1 MKRVVSIAWGV
12 VRNSADAEDLAQE
25 AFVKA
30 FENIGRFKIGE
41 PFGPW
46 IYRIVTNLGL
56 DVMKHRK
63 RFRHEE
69 ITDSAPAARGDRA
82 DLPAISNELAER
94 IDRGIESLPE
104 MQRIVARL
112 YLVEE
117 FGHAEI
123 AKMTGLSEG
132 TVRSHLS
139 LARGKLKEK
148 LADLHGGSNDCQ
160 RQLPRSPSHRC
171 AATPLRAGRD
181 DVHPHRRARPRTHR
195 RRIGHRDRT
204 NPGAL
209 VLPRHRIAGHARRRR
224 APRHPVGRTIS
235 RRVSSLARFDD
246 E

>member
-1 MKRVVSIAWGV
+1 MDATSMFGGAASGSLALDRLVFAGERAQTRSAINEDPIEARAIATVKAGDGSAYDYLVSKYTRRVVSIAWSV
-12 VRNSADAEDLAQE
+12 VRNTADAEDLAQE

-30 FENIGRFKIGE
+30 FETIGRFKAGE

-46 IYRIVTNLGL
+46 IYRIVTNLAL

-69 ITDSAPAARGDRA
+69 ITDAAPAERRDRA
-82 DLPAISNELAER
+82 DLPAIASELAQR
-94 IDRGIESLPE
+94 IDRSIESLPE

-112 YLVEE
+112 YLVDE

-148 LADLHGGSNDCQ
+148 LADLHGGSND
-160 RQLPRSPSHRC
+160 
-171 AATPLRAGRD
+171 
-181 DVHPHRRARPRTHR
+181 
-195 RRIGHRDRT
+195 
-204 NPGAL
+204 
-209 VLPRHRIAGHARRRR
+209 
-224 APRHPVGRTIS
+224 
-235 RRVSSLARFDD
+235 
-246 E
+246 

>member
-1 MKRVVSIAWGV
+1 MMHATSMFGEAGAGSLGFDRLVFAVKRAQTRSATNEDPIEARAIAAVKAGDAASYDYLVSKYTKRVISIAWGI
-12 VRNSADAEDLAQE
+12 VRNPADAEDLAQE

-30 FENIGRFKIGE
+30 FESVGRFKTGE

-46 IYRIVTNLGL
+46 VYRIVTNLSL

-69 ITDSAPAARGDRA
+69 ISDAVPAERRDRT
-82 DLPAISNELAER
+82 DLPAIANELAAR

-117 FGHAEI
+117 FEHSEI

-148 LADLHGGSNDCQ
+148 LADLHGGSND
-160 RQLPRSPSHRC
+160 
-171 AATPLRAGRD
+171 
-181 DVHPHRRARPRTHR
+181 
-195 RRIGHRDRT
+195 
-204 NPGAL
+204 
-209 VLPRHRIAGHARRRR
+209 
-224 APRHPVGRTIS
+224 
-235 RRVSSLARFDD
+235 
-246 E
+246 

>member
-1 MKRVVSIAWGV
+1 MSATSMFEGAAPGFLALDRPIFAAKRAQTRSATNEDPIEARAIAAVKAGDAGSYDYIVSKYTKRVVSIAWGI
-12 VRNSADAEDLAQE
+12 VRNATDAEDLAQE

-30 FENIGRFKIGE
+30 YESIRRFKTGE

-82 DLPAISNELAER
+82 DLPAIANELAER

-104 MQRIVARL
+104 MQRMVARL

-148 LADLHGGSNDCQ
+148 LADLHGGSND
-160 RQLPRSPSHRC
+160 
-171 AATPLRAGRD
+171 
-181 DVHPHRRARPRTHR
+181 
-195 RRIGHRDRT
+195 
-204 NPGAL
+204 
-209 VLPRHRIAGHARRRR
+209 
-224 APRHPVGRTIS
+224 
-235 RRVSSLARFDD
+235 
-246 E
+246 